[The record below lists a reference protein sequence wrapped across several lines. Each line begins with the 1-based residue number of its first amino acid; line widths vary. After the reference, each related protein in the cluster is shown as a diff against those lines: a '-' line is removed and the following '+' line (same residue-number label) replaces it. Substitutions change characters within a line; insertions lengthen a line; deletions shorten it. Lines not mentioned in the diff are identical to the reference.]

1 MNLARTGTQ
10 AFERDGPL
18 RQSPQ
23 ESNTTPNG
31 DLKRCAS

>member
-1 MNLARTGTQ
+1 MDLARTESQ

-23 ESNTTPNG
+23 KSNTTPNG